1 MLATIS
7 RSAHR
12 SYAVSSFPKSVYRH
26 GMLTILGDRSNQ
38 VRCDGIA
45 RRSFLKVGT
54 FAGIGSSFSLADLL
68 RAEAIAGVGS
78 SHKAII
84 NIHLDGGPSQMDLID
99 PKLDAPSDLRSPFGS
114 VRTNL
119 PGVHLTELMPKVA
132 SIADKF
138 VFLRS
143 LVGSAARHDAF
154 QCQSG
159 FAERDLQGIGGR
171 PAMGC
176 IVNKMLG
183 KPDDPIPAF
192 VDILQ
197 GRGKVR
203 NSARPGFLGPVH
215 QPFRPDISKFFHR
228 ELEASMKGELKR
240 LGAKGQGTQLGLTE
254 GLTMGRL
261 EDRSALLS
269 NLDTLKRKLDRGGG
283 QIAAM
288 DEFNQQAMNI
298 LTSGRLAEAMD
309 LEKEDPK
316 VLAKY
321 TPKMRE
327 TELAQVTSEGPMAA
341 RKMLMARRLV
351 EAGARVVSVSISDF
365 DTHRNNNARMQQLG
379 PILDHAL
386 WALVTDLDERGML
399 DDVTIVA
406 WGEFGRT
413 PKFNANGG
421 RDHWPKLSMGMMAG
435 GGMNVGQVI
444 GASDRSAAE
453 PTERPV
459 HFQDVFATLYH
470 NLGIDPKSAQLIDPS
485 GRPQYLVGEGEV
497 IRELV

>member
-1 MLATIS
+1 
-7 RSAHR
+7 
-12 SYAVSSFPKSVYRH
+12 
-26 GMLTILGDRSNQ
+26 MLTILGDRSNQ

-269 NLDTLKRKLDRGGG
+269 
-283 QIAAM
+283 IAAV
-288 DEFNQQAMNI
+288 ARSRRWMNS
-298 LTSGRLAEAMD
+298 TN
-309 LEKEDPK
+309 
-316 VLAKY
+316 
-321 TPKMRE
+321 
-327 TELAQVTSEGPMAA
+327 
-341 RKMLMARRLV
+341 RR
-351 EAGARVVSVSISDF
+351 
-365 DTHRNNNARMQQLG
+365 
-379 PILDHAL
+379 
-386 WALVTDLDERGML
+386 
-399 DDVTIVA
+399 
-406 WGEFGRT
+406 
-413 PKFNANGG
+413 
-421 RDHWPKLSMGMMAG
+421 
-435 GGMNVGQVI
+435 
-444 GASDRSAAE
+444 
-453 PTERPV
+453 
-459 HFQDVFATLYH
+459 
-470 NLGIDPKSAQLIDPS
+470 
-485 GRPQYLVGEGEV
+485 
-497 IRELV
+497 